1 MDIYNTIPDEL
12 EIFMHLND
20 EKKPLD
26 KEDVLD
32 KNTIQAFGTTF
43 KFAKARDFEIIVDT
57 EGRIN
62 FTKLLTQITGD
73 RNKLKHICEHNS
85 SILEVIRS
93 YDKEKILIWRRKFC
107 SDMVASNAA
116 ITQTSWYIH

>member
-43 KFAKARDFEIIVDT
+43 KFAKARDFEIIVD
-57 EGRIN
+57 
-62 FTKLLTQITGD
+62 
-73 RNKLKHICEHNS
+73 
-85 SILEVIRS
+85 
-93 YDKEKILIWRRKFC
+93 
-107 SDMVASNAA
+107 
-116 ITQTSWYIH
+116 